1 MAVETGHI
9 NIHGR
14 RWGRGWRP
22 YLLLP
27 KIVFVGAALGGAV
40 TLLALV
46 FLQPVPNTLAGR
58 LDEAR
63 LIRRTYVMVIVPAL
77 LGAMLTGAT
86 LLWMHGRVLL
96 RMRWLQ
102 VKLVIV
108 AICVPTL
115 HFYMR
120 SRSLAFKAMLSE
132 LQDFTRTNSAILA
145 ALRQQL
151 FGGTLAVLAFLLTV
165 LFLGRIK
172 PRLGQNYA
180 RMLRKPNE

>member
-1 MAVETGHI
+1 MAAETGHV

-27 KIVFVGAALGGAV
+27 KIVCVGVALGGVV

-46 FLQPVPNTLAGR
+46 FAEPAPGTSAGW
-58 LDEAR
+58 LEQAR
-63 LIRRTYVMVIVPAL
+63 LIRRTYVVVIVPAL
-77 LGAMLTGAT
+77 LGAMLMGAA

-102 VKLVIV
+102 VKLVLIAV
-108 AICVPTL
+108 CVPTL
-115 HFYMR
+115 HLYMR
-120 SRSLAFKAMLSE
+120 SRSLAFRATLRDSS
-132 LQDFTRTNSAILA
+132 DFVAAT

-151 FGGTLAVLAFLLTV
+151 FGGTLAVLAFLLIV

-172 PRLGQNYA
+172 PRLAQGYA
-180 RMLRKPNE
+180 RTLPRREH